1 MHTVNQQFSS
11 REKEVVEL
19 LLQGK
24 SIKQI
29 ALVLGISERTAEYHL
44 KNVYKKLQVNSRTA
58 AVLRLG
64 KSSRPIFRAAGY
76 AARTPVSKIVPTETE
91 KVIMPEGTPGFM
103 FNMECNDASFV
114 INVEEAEGRTV
125 DQVAD
130 AVAVDM
136 NCSDERYNKSYQQ
149 SDF

>member
-58 AVLRLG
+58 AVLR
-64 KSSRPIFRAAGY
+64 
-76 AARTPVSKIVPTETE
+76 
-91 KVIMPEGTPGFM
+91 
-103 FNMECNDASFV
+103 
-114 INVEEAEGRTV
+114 
-125 DQVAD
+125 
-130 AVAVDM
+130 
-136 NCSDERYNKSYQQ
+136 
-149 SDF
+149 